1 MKKEIKAYFKK
12 NQTDK
17 LKARDLAKRLHI
29 KDAHEISKLK
39 QVLHDL
45 FKEDFLIKTGK
56 KFSLN
61 SKSKSVEKLKGTLQI
76 VNEGNFGFVI
86 TNNSNFNDIFIPA
99 KDFGNAVSGD
109 VVEVELVDKKK
120 GKNFEGRIIN
130 VLERKHEKI
139 LGTLKKSE
147 GGYLIIPDEN
157 NLRKEIYIR
166 KKDLNNAKENDK
178 VLVDNIDWESNN
190 KELFGKVIEVY
201 GQAGTYD
208 AEIAAIAHEFNLSYT
223 FPKEVQK
230 QLDEIT
236 SKIDAKEISKRI
248 DFRKITTFTIDPLDA
263 KDYDDALSI
272 EKLENGN
279 YRIGIHIADVSHF
292 VTPNSPIYEEALNR
306 GTSVYIVGKVIPML
320 PEKLSNQIC
329 SLVPNED
336 RLTYAVIVEVTP
348 RAKVVSYEIAKTII
362 NSDKRFTYEEVQEIL
377 DTNIGKFN
385 SELLSLNKIARQ
397 LRKKRLNSGSINF
410 HTPEVKFII
419 DDMGTPTAVEI
430 KVIKESN
437 NLIEEFMLLANRI
450 VAEHIA
456 KNKTQIPFVYRVH
469 DLPDEEKLFEFARF
483 VNSLGYKFDVASK
496 NHSKQFQFLL
506 EQVEGTDE
514 EAVINEV
521 AIRSMAK
528 AVYDVEN
535 IGHYG
540 LAFKYYT
547 HFTSPIRRFPD
558 LIVHRILFEFLSTG
572 KVGYTLNKLE
582 EICDHSSAME
592 RNAVSAERLS
602 VKLKQMEY
610 LKNKMGDEFQALI
623 SGITNFGIFVEI
635 NETLAEGLVRYK
647 DLDDYYLY
655 DEKSYSVVGRK
666 DGKRYRLG
674 DKVTVKLVRIDEQKR
689 EIDFLLLD

>member
-1 MKKEIKAYFKK
+1 M
-12 NQTDK
+12 
-17 LKARDLAKRLHI
+17 
-29 KDAHEISKLK
+29 
-39 QVLHDL
+39 
-45 FKEDFLIKTGK
+45 
-56 KFSLN
+56 
-61 SKSKSVEKLKGTLQI
+61 
-76 VNEGNFGFVI
+76 
-86 TNNSNFNDIFIPA
+86 
-99 KDFGNAVSGD
+99 
-109 VVEVELVDKKK
+109 
-120 GKNFEGRIIN
+120 
-130 VLERKHEKI
+130 
-139 LGTLKKSE
+139 
-147 GGYLIIPDEN
+147 
-157 NLRKEIYIR
+157 
-166 KKDLNNAKENDK
+166 
-178 VLVDNIDWESNN
+178 
-190 KELFGKVIEVY
+190 
-201 GQAGTYD
+201 
-208 AEIAAIAHEFNLSYT
+208 
-223 FPKEVQK
+223 
-230 QLDEIT
+230 
-236 SKIDAKEISKRI
+236 
-248 DFRKITTFTIDPLDA
+248 
-263 KDYDDALSI
+263 
-272 EKLENGN
+272 
-279 YRIGIHIADVSHF
+279 
-292 VTPNSPIYEEALNR
+292 
-306 GTSVYIVGKVIPML
+306 
-320 PEKLSNQIC
+320 
-329 SLVPNED
+329 
-336 RLTYAVIVEVTP
+336 
-348 RAKVVSYEIAKTII
+348 
-362 NSDKRFTYEEVQEIL
+362 
-377 DTNIGKFN
+377 
-385 SELLSLNKIARQ
+385 
-397 LRKKRLNSGSINF
+397 
-410 HTPEVKFII
+410 
-419 DDMGTPTAVEI
+419 
-430 KVIKESN
+430 
-437 NLIEEFMLLANRI
+437 
-450 VAEHIA
+450 
-456 KNKTQIPFVYRVH
+456 H